1 MQKLIGLIFVLAL
14 FVGCKD
20 KQQTVVENTLDT
32 QYFEYQKMPKKLE
45 INPEVA
51 TILDEWE
58 EFKAFSSSLDVL
70 YRATNNE
77 DLSLAIDDLLE
88 KEKEMAKGEYP
99 EIFDTF
105 QVKSRQRV
113 LRTFMLRVKASI
125 INKTDTT
132 QPTIEMIEAFNI
144 LRKQFNIIMN
154 SQLDTKL
161 ILDEE

>member
-1 MQKLIGLIFVLAL
+1 MQKLTCLIFALAL

-20 KQQTVVENTLDT
+20 KKQTTVENTSDT
-32 QYFEYQKMPKKLE
+32 VYFEYQKMPKKLE

-51 TILDEWE
+51 AILEEWE
-58 EFKAFSSSLDVL
+58 EFKAFSNSLDVL

-88 KEKEMAKGEYP
+88 KEKEWGKGTYP

-113 LRTFMLRVKASI
+113 LRTCMLKVKASI

-144 LRKQFNIIMN
+144 IRKQFNIIMN

-161 ILDEE
+161 ILDAE